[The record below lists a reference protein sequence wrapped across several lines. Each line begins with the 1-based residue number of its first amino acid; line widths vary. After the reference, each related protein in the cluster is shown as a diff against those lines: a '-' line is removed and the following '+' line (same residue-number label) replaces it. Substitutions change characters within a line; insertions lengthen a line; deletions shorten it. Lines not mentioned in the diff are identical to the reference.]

1 MFPNFLSCIL
11 LVCHTVHIQDIVA
24 TLKPSV
30 AFSSVLLLIWM
41 RYVRQEDDPTVGKLY
56 DSTEEGKK
64 VTRNSG
70 DKHCAVFRR
79 IEDPL
84 LTKHAPNDTT

>member
-1 MFPNFLSCIL
+1 
-11 LVCHTVHIQDIVA
+11 
-24 TLKPSV
+24 
-30 AFSSVLLLIWM
+30 M
-41 RYVRQEDDPTVGKLY
+41 RYVWQEDDPTVGKLY

-84 LTKHAPNDTT
+84 LTKYAPSDTT

>member
-1 MFPNFLSCIL
+1 MSLNR
-11 LVCHTVHIQDIVA
+11 
-24 TLKPSV
+24 
-30 AFSSVLLLIWM
+30 SSFYQIINCTGLIWM
-41 RYVRQEDDPTVGKLY
+41 RYARQEDDPTVAKLY

-70 DKHCAVFRR
+70 DKYSAVFRR

-84 LTKHAPNDTT
+84 LTKHAPSDAT